1 MLHSFLGRCT
11 VYYIAGL
18 LLALYFELEILALS
32 TSMFFCLAGM
42 FYFRN
47 KHGYTYEC
55 FTALTVLTL
64 GANVAES
71 KIPFQ
76 RPLDFTP
83 RSLRTRLILKSPEGQ
98 NSFYRRYRAS
108 KETPSG
114 DLRNHSVLLELPLA
128 SQPLDPGDI
137 LEVKG
142 RLSPLPRPL
151 NPGQF
156 NYGEFLKRRGYTA
169 VLRVRDSMSWTKQD
183 LNKSVFLRF
192 RKGIVHYHRQVEH
205 KLEGRGWTTEQQSL
219 FMALL
224 FGQKKSLNASIKDA
238 FKRSG
243 LMHILAVSGL
253 HLGLLVVFLKRFI
266 QSVPF
271 FRRRRMIALGVL
283 LSLLTTYAALTGF
296 SPSVVRALLLFAM
309 LSLSRLLHRNSNTLD
324 ALALAALLTLV
335 VDPAALLELGFQMS
349 YAAVFFI
356 LWFNQLLRRKKLP
369 VPQYFADLFRV
380 SFSAQLGVLPLS
392 LGTFHQFS
400 AGFMLSNLL
409 VLPCIG
415 PLLGLLWVQLILL
428 ETPWD
433 GPWINFGAL
442 LLHHFTVGIAEL
454 SKHSLFLEHIPFEPF
469 EIYLLYAC
477 FLALG
482 LYLQKRSS
490 FWLYASLS
498 LLLFQ
503 QAGRSI
509 YLHRELKKERLYIP
523 HIWGQSA
530 LVHQQGKIIDLYTE
544 PGDTETD
551 PWLSFQWVYLGLQE
565 KHGLQLGA
573 LLPFSGSSLQIK
585 NAYTLVRLGDPP
597 PEARGRQLILWIHDS
612 PRFHFEE
619 ILDYYKPDYVVAD
632 GSNAS
637 YLLPFWEQS
646 CQKYHIAFHA
656 THKKGAFE
664 LKAPFDR

>member
-18 LLALYFELEILALS
+18 LLALSFELEILALG
-32 TSMFFCLAGM
+32 TAMFFGLTGM
-42 FYFRN
+42 FCFRN
-47 KHGYTYEC
+47 KYGYAYEC

-64 GANVAES
+64 GASVAES

-76 RPLDFTP
+76 EQLDFTP
-83 RSLRTRLILKSPEGQ
+83 RIISTRLILKSPEGQ
-98 NSFYRRYRAS
+98 NSFYRRYQAS
-108 KETPSG
+108 IATPSG
-114 DLRNHSVLLELPLA
+114 DLRYHSVLLELPLA

-137 LEVKG
+137 LKVKG
-142 RLSPLPRPL
+142 KLSPLPRPL

-156 NYGEFLKRRGYTA
+156 NYGEFLKRKGYTS
-169 VLRVRDSMSWTKQD
+169 VLRLRDSMNGTKQGTD
-183 LNKSVFLRF
+183 DSVFLRF
-192 RKGIVHYHRQVEH
+192 RKWVLLYHRQVED
-205 KLEGRGWTTEQQSL
+205 KLKARGWNTEHQNL

-224 FGQKKSLNASIKDA
+224 FGQKQSLDDSIKEA

-266 QSVPF
+266 QSIPF

-283 LSLLTTYAALTGF
+283 ITLLSTYAALTGF

-324 ALALAALLTLV
+324 TLTLAALLTLV
-335 VDPAALLELGFQMS
+335 VDPSALLELGFQMS

-356 LWFNQLLRRKKLP
+356 LWFNQLLRGKKLP

-415 PLLGLLWVQLILL
+415 PLLGLLWVQLFLL

-433 GPWINFGAL
+433 GPWMNFGAL

-454 SKHSLFLEHIPFEPF
+454 SKHSIFIEHIPFEPF
-469 EIYLLYAC
+469 EIYLLYAS

-482 LYLQKRSS
+482 IYLQKRSS
-490 FWLYASLS
+490 IWLFASLS

-509 YLHRELKKERLYIP
+509 YLQGGLKKERLYIP

-530 LVHQQGKIIDLYTE
+530 LVHQRGKIIDLYTA
-544 PGDTETD
+544 ETD
-551 PWLSFQWVYLGLQE
+551 PWLSFQWGYRGLQE
-565 KHGLQLGA
+565 KYGLQLGA
-573 LLPFSGSSLQIK
+573 LLPFSGRSLQVK
-585 NAYTLVRLGDPP
+585 NAYTLVRQGDPL
-597 PEARGRQLILWIHDS
+597 PEVRGQQLILWIHDS
-612 PRFHFEE
+612 PRVHFEE
-619 ILDYYKPDYVVAD
+619 ILDYYKPDFVVAD
-632 GSNAS
+632 GSNPT

-646 CQKYHIAFHA
+646 CQKYHIPFHA
-656 THKKGAFE
+656 TQKKGAFE
-664 LKAPFDR
+664 MKAPFDR